1 MKLRS
6 IVRQKLQDMGIDP
19 AGKDTTVLHSEAVLV
34 LVACKT
40 PIVETITI
48 LYSATF

>member
-19 AGKDTTVLHSEAVLV
+19 AGKDTTVLRSEAV